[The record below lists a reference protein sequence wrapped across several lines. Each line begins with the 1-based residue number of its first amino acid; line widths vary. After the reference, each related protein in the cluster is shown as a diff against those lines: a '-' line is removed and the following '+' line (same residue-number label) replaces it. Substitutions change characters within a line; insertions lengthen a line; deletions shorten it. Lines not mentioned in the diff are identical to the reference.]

1 MRGSPAGFCRPL
13 LQYVG
18 GRLHRKRGNAA
29 WCGCH
34 GRHCLLDHSLVGK
47 ESRMTASHWMQIA
60 ALASGLAMTGAAI
73 AQDTDP
79 SATTGNGV
87 SAYGMEAPLAG
98 AIVTPEDKASGM
110 GKKDVRDQ
118 NGVANEDAQSSSGNM
133 TNDASSV
140 HPGPANDDESSVN
153 LGPANDESIN
163 PGPANDDQSIINP
176 ETSPGFV
183 IDGDDASRRDND
195 RLGQPG
201 TGLDARPGAMGPDD
215 MRGQ

>member
-140 HPGPANDDESSVN
+140 HPGPANDDES
-153 LGPANDESIN
+153 IN

-183 IDGDDASRRDND
+183 IDGDDASRRGDD
-195 RLGQPG
+195 RSAPLGA
-201 TGLDARPGAMGPDD
+201 GLDARPGAMGRDD